1 MRNLTRRLA
10 RVHLLLAL
18 VISWLLWWVLLSGSL
33 SFYRAELDRW
43 QHPALAMPQG
53 PLPAAELSAQQ
64 GLRYLATQ
72 APTATQWY
80 LQLPTER
87 QPYLTVHWQLPAS
100 PQTQGSGGRFRSG
113 PFYQQ
118 WLSADG
124 QVALAPPQQVKAGD
138 HRHQLG
144 GLFFQLHY
152 SLLQAAGP
160 YSRSVVAY
168 LALLWLLLS
177 LTGLYSLR
185 GRFGQL
191 WRWRLTGLPSAQR
204 QRLRHQQ
211 WALVSLP
218 FVLVFAA
225 TGWLTQILSENPA
238 PLQQLYPQ
246 GSAEFYQQLFPQP
259 TRPADVAPQAHV
271 LRADATEL
279 TTQSEQQLYQQLLLD
294 AVPRLMQQATVSWQG
309 KRVGKLNLNQP
320 LQPQMQLTLQSAA
333 QDRIGNMPD
342 SQYFIPRHQAE
353 TAVAL
358 SWQQLPVTT
367 TSHTLPAAQL
377 RDDGYGL
384 HQSLFWGQTMRLL
397 LFISGLAASWMLWL
411 GVRSWL
417 QRQRAPYWPLWIRC
431 GFLAV
436 PAAMLLLCLLV
447 PLATRWMP
455 ALFGHF
461 NLPQLLGLS
470 WLLAFAGCM
479 SFYLRQLRCQATS

>member
-1 MRNLTRRLA
+1 MRHLTRRFA

-18 VISWLLWWVLLSGSL
+18 VISWLLWWVLLSGTL

-43 QHPALAMPQG
+43 QHPVLAAQQG
-53 PLPAAELSAQQ
+53 PLPAAELSTQQ
-64 GLRYLATQ
+64 ALNYLAHH

-80 LQLPTER
+80 LQLPTDR
-87 QPYLTVHWQLPAS
+87 QPYVTVHWQLPAS
-100 PQTQGSGGRFRSG
+100 LQSQPGGRFRSG

-124 QVALAPPQQVKAGD
+124 RTPLAPPLQVKAGD

-152 SLLQAAGP
+152 SLLQVAGP

-185 GRFGQL
+185 GRFHQL
-191 WRWRLTGLPSAQR
+191 WRWRLAGLPSAQR

-211 WALVSLP
+211 WALLSLP

-246 GSAEFYQQLFPQP
+246 SSGEFYQQVFPQP
-259 TRPADVAPQAHV
+259 TLTAARRVQVDASSGTTPHDPQHLSNTVPA
-271 LRADATEL
+271 
-279 TTQSEQQLYQQLLLD
+279 
-294 AVPRLMQQATVSWQG
+294 LMHEASASWQG
-309 KRVGKLNLNQP
+309 KRVGKLQVQQP
-320 LQPQMQLTLQSAA
+320 LQANMQLILQSSA
-333 QDRIGNMPD
+333 QDRVGNRPD
-342 SQYFIPRHQAE
+342 SQYFVLRPQTDA
-353 TAVAL
+353 TTAL
-358 SWQQLPVTT
+358 SWQQLPITT

-397 LFISGLAASWMLWL
+397 LFVSGLAASWMLWL

-417 QRQRAPYWPLWIRC
+417 QRQRARYWPLCIRSA
-431 GFLAV
+431 FLAV

-470 WLLAFAGCM
+470 WLLAFGGFM
-479 SFYLRQLRCQATS
+479 RFYLRQLRRQATS